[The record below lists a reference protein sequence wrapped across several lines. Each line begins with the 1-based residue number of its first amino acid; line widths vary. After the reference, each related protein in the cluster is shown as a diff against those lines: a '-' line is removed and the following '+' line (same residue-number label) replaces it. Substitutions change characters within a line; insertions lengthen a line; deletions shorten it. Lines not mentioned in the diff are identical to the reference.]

1 MRPDNMPI
9 NTMRD
14 DPAPEQLNK
23 TTSVWN
29 IELNTR
35 CPNCYSFLNLM
46 DEQYMMEEYEISVA
60 EHDTP
65 QSTDMIVCCGEC
77 GEDFSTTLVY

>member
-1 MRPDNMPI
+1 MNKDEPTPL
-9 NTMRD
+9 
-14 DPAPEQLNK
+14 EK

-29 IELNTR
+29 IELNTK
-35 CPNCYSFLNLM
+35 CPNCSAFIDLM
-46 DEQYMMEEYEISVA
+46 DEQYMMEEYEIHCG

-65 QSTDMIVCCGEC
+65 QSTDMIINCDEC